1 MTLKTESY
9 FSENPEFPSKL
20 IVATLFIG
28 AFFGYLNDTL
38 LNVALPTLMTEFQV
52 EKTKVQWLVTGFLLV
67 MELIKKKGEIIV
79 EYISNLQMPKTPS

>member
-52 EKTKVQWLVTGFLLV
+52 EKTTV
-67 MELIKKKGEIIV
+67 
-79 EYISNLQMPKTPS
+79 